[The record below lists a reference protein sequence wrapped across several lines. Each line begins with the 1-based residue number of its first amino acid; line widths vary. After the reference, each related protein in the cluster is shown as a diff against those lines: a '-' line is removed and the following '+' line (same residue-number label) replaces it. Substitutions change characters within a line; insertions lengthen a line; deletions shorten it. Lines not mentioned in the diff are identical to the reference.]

1 MQRKLTVVL
10 ALSSLITAG
19 AAGTSLA
26 ADTTELPVYGVK
38 TTGLDQEQAQK
49 LQRAFGLKDVAR
61 SEYGAVSFAD
71 EQRYQYLP
79 TVDKGQGKPDEDGT
93 PPR

>member
-38 TTGLDQEQAQK
+38 SSGLDQEQAQK
-49 LQRAFGLKDVAR
+49 LRRAFGLKDVAR
-61 SEYGAVSFAD
+61 SEYVRRPSPKSSGTSTCPPSTKD
-71 EQRYQYLP
+71 RGSR
-79 TVDKGQGKPDEDGT
+79 TRTGT